1 MYINCT
7 RVYDPGMDKS
17 MVSATTTISV
27 FTRHSPECSKRE
39 DPAWKRCKCRKY
51 LYIYEDG
58 RARRVSAK
66 TRSWEKAMA
75 IANSELAQRD
85 PVALRLQEIAAA
97 EIASQEAEA
106 AKQAKRTLVLAALT
120 EWQARKDNSRISSVI
135 NRKTF
140 LRKVL
145 AWAKGQGIQYMD
157 EVTRRAL
164 DQWSGKWSPDAADK
178 YDRMGSRTSQ
188 QFQSRLQE
196 FFGWA
201 SDVEIIAKNPSAA
214 LKPIKVTEE
223 QTMPL
228 DPEQFQQLLASCPM
242 YDSARQTEEDYRGV
256 ELRSLFLV
264 MRWTGLRIN
273 DVLMLPRS
281 ALNGN
286 RLRLITQKTHARYDE
301 IVPDI
306 VITELA
312 SIRPRSGVHPDYFF
326 WSRTCT
332 PRTLSSTWCCR
343 IAELNEFLSFRDEQ
357 GQPMPFRSHMLRD
370 TFAVE
375 MLLDPDI
382 RLEDVSRMLT
392 HKSIAVT
399 QRHYAPFVERRIR
412 KLEERKVEAMKRM
425 GATFTI

>member
-1 MYINCT
+1 
-7 RVYDPGMDKS
+7 
-17 MVSATTTISV
+17 
-27 FTRHSPECSKRE
+27 
-39 DPAWKRCKCRKY
+39 
-51 LYIYEDG
+51 
-58 RARRVSAK
+58 
-66 TRSWEKAMA
+66 MA

-135 NRKTF
+135 TRKTF

-264 MRWTGLRIN
+264 MRWTGLRIS

-312 SIRPRSGVHPDYFF
+312 SIRPRP
-326 WSRTCT
+326 
-332 PRTLSSTWCCR
+332 
-343 IAELNEFLSFRDEQ
+343 
-357 GQPMPFRSHMLRD
+357 
-370 TFAVE
+370 
-375 MLLDPDI
+375 
-382 RLEDVSRMLT
+382 
-392 HKSIAVT
+392 
-399 QRHYAPFVERRIR
+399 
-412 KLEERKVEAMKRM
+412 
-425 GATFTI
+425 

>member
-1 MYINCT
+1 
-7 RVYDPGMDKS
+7 MDKS

-106 AKQAKRTLVLAALT
+106 AKQAKRTLVLTALT

-135 NRKTF
+135 TRKTF

-157 EVTRRAL
+157 EVPRRAL

-264 MRWTGLRIN
+264 MRWTGLRIS

-312 SIRPRSGVHPDYFF
+312 SIRPRPGVHPDYFF

-332 PRTLSSTWCCR
+332 PRTLSSTWCMR
-343 IAELNEFLSFRDEQ
+343 INELNEFLSFRDEQ
-357 GQPMPFRSHMLRD
+357 GQPMRFRSHMLRD